1 MCINNTLCEV
11 SGKKFEQINMLG
23 GGIKDTLLCRMTAA
37 ATGARVV
44 AGPVE
49 ATVRGNIA
57 EQMIALGEIADVKA
71 ARAIITASTPLAIYE
86 PDGTADFEKYYPE
99 FCKHLGKSGEQ

>member
-1 MCINNTLCEV
+1 
-11 SGKKFEQINMLG
+11 MLG

-49 ATVRGNIA
+49 ATVMGNIA
-57 EQMIALGEIADVKA
+57 LQLIALDEIESVATARDVIKD
-71 ARAIITASTPLAIYE
+71 SVELKIYE
-86 PDGTADFEKYYPE
+86 PTEAGEWDKHYEEYCKY
-99 FCKHLGKSGEQ
+99 LGKTGEKA